1 MNQKTAVIYLRVS
14 SVQQARKELPVESQL
29 QHAQGKAK
37 ALGATVVAIFTDA
50 GLSGRSDK
58 RSDFQEA
65 IAYCEEHRPDYFI
78 AWDTARFA
86 RNRID
91 AALYKRDLRLHGTDV
106 VYVSMSIDS
115 KTDEG
120 WFVEALLE
128 VMDESTS
135 RRISK
140 DTKRS
145 MIKNAEEGFF
155 NGGRVPFGYQTV
167 PEGNRKRV
175 VILETEAVIVR
186 EIFAMSARGMG
197 AGSIAVSLNND
208 GTLHRGRKWAK
219 STIISL
225 LQNHA
230 YAGYSIF
237 NRRKHHS
244 QTLEPESSWIRT
256 KSRPAIIEEDVFM
269 HIQQLITG
277 RAPVLGA
284 GSPKSGHLFTGML
297 RCSCGAPMYIESAT
311 GRSKQYFYY
320 RCGDA
325 KRGGACAGRRISA
338 PDVDS
343 FLAQT
348 ILNRILTPARV
359 TEIIREI
366 EKATGT
372 WWKDREKRRE
382 AIVRE
387 IRGVEKKRRN
397 LFEILELHGKDAPNL
412 ADMSERL
419 RELKAQIEALEHS
432 LVELETACD
441 PELDIN
447 QGDIEQAAAAIRSLV
462 MGCADPVTVRTF
474 FGSFVEKVV
483 IDADQVTI
491 EYDPAKIM
499 NHGSSAVHSKNIWLP
514 EHALLRTIRLC
525 VPLPARLAAQLAAR
539 RARRAAA

>member
-1 MNQKTAVIYLRVS
+1 MTQKTAVIYLRVS

-29 QHAQGKAK
+29 QHAQAKAK

-58 RSDFQEA
+58 RADFQEA

-91 AALYKRDLRLHGTDV
+91 AALYKQDLRRHGTDV

-167 PEGNRKRV
+167 KEGNRKRV
-175 VILETEAVIVR
+175 VILEPEAVTVR
-186 EIFAMSARGMG
+186 EIFAMSGRGMG
-197 AGSIAVSLNND
+197 AGSIALTLNND
-208 GTLHRGRKWAK
+208 GTRHRGRKWAK
-219 STIISL
+219 STIISI
-225 LQNHA
+225 LQNYA

-244 QTLEPESSWIRT
+244 RTLEPESSWIRT

-269 HIQQLITG
+269 QIQKLISS
-277 RAPVLGA
+277 RAPLLGA
-284 GSPKSGHLFTGML
+284 GSPKSGHLFTGLL
-297 RCSCGAPMYIESAT
+297 RCSCGAPMHIESAT
-311 GRSKQYFYY
+311 GRNKQYFYY
-320 RCGDA
+320 RCGEA
-325 KRGGACAGRRISA
+325 KRGGTCAGRRISA
-338 PDVDS
+338 PEVDA
-343 FLAQT
+343 FLAET
-348 ILNRILTPARV
+348 ILNKILTPARV
-359 TEIIREI
+359 SEIIREI
-366 EKATGT
+366 EKATGS
-372 WWKDREKRRE
+372 WWKEREQRRE
-382 AIVRE
+382 AIVAE
-387 IRGVEKKRRN
+387 IRGAEKKRRN
-397 LFEILELHGKDAPNL
+397 LFDILELHGKDAPNL
-412 ADMSERL
+412 ADMTVRL
-419 RELKAQIEALEHS
+419 RELKAQIDALEGS
-432 LVELETACD
+432 LVELESASD

-447 QGDIEQAAAAIRSLV
+447 QRDIEQAAEAIRSMV
-462 MGCADPVTVRTF
+462 MDCADPKTVRTF
-474 FGSFVEKVV
+474 FGSFVNKVV
-483 IDADQVTI
+483 VEADQVTI

-499 NHGSSAVHSKNIWLP
+499 NHGSSVVHSKNVWLP
-514 EHALLRTIRLC
+514 EHGLLRTIQLR
-525 VPLPARLAAQLAAR
+525 VPLPDRLTARPTGT
-539 RARRAAA
+539 ARRAAA